1 MPERKSHRLPGRSPS
16 RAGVMHPTGARTL
29 LLGLVSGAKLGAW
42 GRQECRNYHALS
54 LVVRVHSALCRP
66 SLHHSDNNG
75 R

>member
-1 MPERKSHRLPGRSPS
+1 MPERKNHRSPCRSPS
-16 RAGVMHPTGARTL
+16 PAGGMHPTGARTL
-29 LLGLVSGAKLGAW
+29 LLGSVSGAKLGAR

-66 SLHHSDNNG
+66 ILHHSDNNG